1 MKKNIFFHLL
11 CIHYGGVEAF
21 SRQWSRQHIK
31 GAPKFL
37 GASHLKTPSK
47 TQARESWLEVVAVR
61 RAKTLNLKKHMARP
75 VNLVSKFTLVPF
87 VAGQIKTFC
96 KFTNVSRGISNER
109 SSLSKALAICGGAI
123 EDKYLL
129 DRVDHRIG
137 ALDVYIIVATLI
149 MNAALCLFSY
159 TDHSLEDEKKTGIEK
174 KLIACFSFF
183 TMISVV
189 TGTYCS
195 LVFTLCSLY
204 LRTIMGFGY
213 DEKLLSFV
221 QATKTFRLSGFRS
234 FLISLWSFMISF
246 LFSLRINMGACMTSN
261 IVVASATVMTAVATM
276 NVQQLLSIASTVIFQ
291 STK

>member
-11 CIHYGGVEAF
+11 CIHHGGVEAL
-21 SRQWSRQHIK
+21 SRQWSRQHIRV
-31 GAPKFL
+31 APKFL
-37 GASHLKTPSK
+37 GASRLNRPSK
-47 TQARESWLEVVAVR
+47 TQARESRSEVIAVGK
-61 RAKTLNLKKHMARP
+61 AKTLNLKKHMARP
-75 VNLVSKFTLVPF
+75 VDLVSKFTLIPF
-87 VAGQIKTFC
+87 VVEQIKTFC
-96 KFTNVSRGISNER
+96 KFTILRQGISNEG
-109 SSLSKALAICGGAI
+109 SSLSKALAICGGGI

-213 DEKLLSFV
+213 DEKMLSFV
-221 QATKTFRLSGFRS
+221 QATTKFRLSGFHS

-246 LFSLRINMGACMTSN
+246 LFSLRINMGTCMTSN
-261 IVVASATVMTAVATM
+261 VVVALATVITAVATM
-276 NVQQLLSIASTVIFQ
+276 NVQELLSIASTVIF
-291 STK
+291 